1 MRSIGITLILAL
13 CNLCGM
19 AQHSTPAQPES
30 TVVTMKTDYLHLPLR
45 TITGDS
51 TTLADF
57 AGKVILLVNTASKC
71 GYTPQYAGLEALY
84 KTYKD
89 SGLTVIGFPANDF
102 KQQEPGT
109 NTEIAEFCRS
119 NYGVTFPMME
129 KISVKGE
136 TQHPLYKYLTTESP
150 FPGEITWNFNK
161 FLLDREGRIVARFD
175 TKIKPDDPQ
184 VIARIK
190 ELLHPVK

>member
-1 MRSIGITLILAL
+1 MKTVGITLMLVL
-13 CNLCGM
+13 GNLFCM
-19 AQHSTPAQPES
+19 AQNPIPAQTES
-30 TVVTMKTDYLHLPLR
+30 TAVTMKTDYLHLLLR

-51 TTLADF
+51 ITLANF
-57 AGKVILLVNTASKC
+57 AGKVVLLVNTASKC
-71 GYTPQYAGLEALY
+71 GYTPQYTGLEALY
-84 KTYKD
+84 KSYKD

-109 NTEIAEFCRS
+109 NAEIAEFCRA

-136 TQHPLYKYLTTESP
+136 AQHPLYKYLTKESP

-161 FLLDREGRIVARFD
+161 FLLDREGRVVARFD

-184 VIARIK
+184 IITRIE
-190 ELLHPVK
+190 ELLRPTK